1 MKDLKIVK
9 GELTADELAAL
20 VAVLTRR
27 LTALTTADRRHPEW
41 NKPEH
46 VVRKPVVRSQD
57 SWRRSSLPS

>member
-1 MKDLKIVK
+1 MKDFKVVK

-41 NKPEH
+41 NKPEQ

>member
-1 MKDLKIVK
+1 MKGFEIVK
-9 GELTADELAAL
+9 GDLTPDEVAAL

-27 LTALTTADRRHPEW
+27 LSALTTADRRHPEW

-57 SWRRSSLPS
+57 SWRRSGLPS